1 MGADP
6 SGSFQGIPRGG
17 RFAHPVGPGSGFQG
31 RGGWGQSHDRQ
42 IGLPWA
48 QQDGHH
54 AYPVGPVRG
63 YHDDRQVGFPQ
74 GAPQDWHHAYPEGP
88 GSGFPSMEGWQF
100 QGVPRQRAR
109 PYDRPWRGGMAAGM
123 GVVHHGRGVQR
134 GPYYSGGPRV
144 GQNYG
149 NRGGSGGAS
158 RSGGPSV
165 VSGRRGTAAV
175 GGIPWGRWSWLRCN
189 WSCEGTGLRD
199 AREARAELC
208 GVAESRPRYRA
219 GDSK

>member
-1 MGADP
+1 MLILSDL
-6 SGSFQGIPRGG
+6 FRRVPRGG
-17 RFAHPVGPGSGFQG
+17 RSVHPVSPKDASFGMGASWDGRSSNSMDSGIGYWGSGE
-31 RGGWGQSHDRQ
+31 RGQQSHDRQ
-42 IGLPWA
+42 TGFPRA
-48 QQDGHH
+48 PQDGHH
-54 AYPVGPVRG
+54 AYPVGPVSG

-88 GSGFPSMEGWQF
+88 GSGFPSMKGWQF

-134 GPYYSGGPRV
+134 GPCYSGGPRV
-144 GQNYG
+144 GPNYG

-165 VSGRRGTAAV
+165 LSGRRGTAAV
-175 GGIPWGRWSWLRCN
+175 PEAVGGIPWVAGRGSAA
-189 WSCEGTGLRD
+189 TGP
-199 AREARAELC
+199 ARAP
-208 GVAESRPRYRA
+208 G
-219 GDSK
+219 

>member
-1 MGADP
+1 MPSQQHRRYLYISGIQGRFKRRVYGLLRPRALIKCRGSEEDHGKEQLTVGADP

-42 IGLPWA
+42 IGFPWA
-48 QQDGHH
+48 PQDGHH

-74 GAPQDWHHAYPEGP
+74 GAPQDWHNAYPEGP

-109 PYDRPWRGGMAAGM
+109 P
-123 GVVHHGRGVQR
+123 
-134 GPYYSGGPRV
+134 
-144 GQNYG
+144 
-149 NRGGSGGAS
+149 
-158 RSGGPSV
+158 
-165 VSGRRGTAAV
+165 
-175 GGIPWGRWSWLRCN
+175 L
-189 WSCEGTGLRD
+189 
-199 AREARAELC
+199 
-208 GVAESRPRYRA
+208 
-219 GDSK
+219 